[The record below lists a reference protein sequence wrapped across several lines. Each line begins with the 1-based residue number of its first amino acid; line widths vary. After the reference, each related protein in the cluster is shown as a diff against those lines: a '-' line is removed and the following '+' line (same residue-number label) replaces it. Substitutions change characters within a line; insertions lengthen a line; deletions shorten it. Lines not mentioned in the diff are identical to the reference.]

1 MAGPCRG
8 EQLVPAGEIELAP
21 GLVDDHGRCVGEIQT
36 AAAGLHGQAQT
47 LPGRQGFEHRLG
59 KTAGLGPKQQG
70 ITGLEPCLIVAGVAA
85 RGNGEDP
92 VGPHRFPPLFEAVI
106 LLHPSQL
113 VIIEPGAARPRAV
126 QLEAERMD
134 QVQRSAGIGC
144 QTNDVPGVRR
154 DLRLKEDD
162 VKHE

>member
-1 MAGPCRG
+1 M
-8 EQLVPAGEIELAP
+8 
-21 GLVDDHGRCVGEIQT
+21 
-36 AAAGLHGQAQT
+36 
-47 LPGRQGFEHRLG
+47 G
-59 KTAGLGPKQQG
+59 KTAGLGAKQQG
-70 ITGLEPCLIVAGVAA
+70 IASAEGRRIIAGVAA
-85 RGNGEDP
+85 RGDGEDP

-106 LLHPSQL
+106 LLHPGQL
-113 VIIEPGAARPRAV
+113 VIIEPGAARPRTV

-144 QTNDVPGVRR
+144 QTNDVAGVRR